1 MYISYVL
8 VKRASIWSC
17 INPILIKL
25 TSVFFSIEKPED
37 SLEPK
42 LNLVKVLFLLNR
54 RMLYKLGMGCF
65 KDLDYWLCLAQVNN
79 NFDEK
84 MLAFGLISQILLMIT
99 IWPFLCK
106 FVPWFSPQPLNQSYW
121 NFSTFLHIY
130 FYLSLG
136 TKFQEKMWNLL
147 LVRHWR

>member
-25 TSVFFSIEKPED
+25 TSVFSTEKPED

-42 LNLVKVLFLLNR
+42 LNPVKVLFLLNR
-54 RMLYKLGMGCF
+54 RMLYKLGMGCY

-84 MLAFGLISQILLMIT
+84 MLAFGLIS
-99 IWPFLCK
+99 
-106 FVPWFSPQPLNQSYW
+106 
-121 NFSTFLHIY
+121 
-130 FYLSLG
+130 
-136 TKFQEKMWNLL
+136 
-147 LVRHWR
+147 